1 MSRTCLVAFIGC
13 ALCAACSEPSLTEL
27 DVDLQAVRVSAEVSR
42 PFAGRCETA
51 FTFLAPLPGDPPNVQ
66 RVHIDYI
73 CQLRHLGRTTGSA
86 EQVVVFT
93 SPTTLSAS
101 NTTTY
106 TAANGD
112 QLFATWTGTGTFD
125 AATLTVTFAGPETY
139 AGGTGRFANASGSTM
154 LAGSASLATA
164 SGAFTL
170 AGALT
175 Y

>member
-1 MSRTCLVAFIGC
+1 MPRRLHWLAF
-13 ALCAACSEPSLTEL
+13 CAACSEPSLTEP
-27 DVDLQAVRVSAEVSR
+27 DVDLQAASVSAEVSR
-42 PFAGRCETA
+42 PFAGRCETE
-51 FTFLAPLPGDPPNVQ
+51 FTFLAPLLGDPPNVQ
-66 RVHIDYI
+66 RVHIDYV

-93 SPTTLSAS
+93 SPTTVSAS

-112 QLFATWTGTGTFD
+112 QLVASWTGTGTFD
-125 AATLTVTFAGPETY
+125 AATLTVTFVGPETY
-139 AGGTGRFANASGSTM
+139 TGGTGRFSNASGSTM

-170 AGALT
+170 TGALT